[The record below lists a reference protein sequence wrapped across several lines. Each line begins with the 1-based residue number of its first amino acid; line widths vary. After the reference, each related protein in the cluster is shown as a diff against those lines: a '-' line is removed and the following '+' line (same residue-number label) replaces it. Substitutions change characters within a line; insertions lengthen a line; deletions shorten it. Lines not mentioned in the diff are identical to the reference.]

1 MTNLINESIIYKN
14 FVFVTLLA
22 VNFMNA
28 TTCLKKIQKTM
39 MMHDLKPTLLKLLT
53 IFFDTLIWVLLNM
66 S

>member
-1 MTNLINESIIYKN
+1 MFFKYTSIIYKN

-22 VNFMNA
+22 VNFMNT

-53 IFFDTLIWVLLNM
+53 IFFDTLIWVLLDM

>member
-14 FVFVTLLA
+14 VVFVTLLG

-53 IFFDTLIWVLLNM
+53 IVFDTLI
-66 S
+66 

>member
-53 IFFDTLIWVLLNM
+53 IFFDTLIWVLLDM